1 MGVHNGDL
9 LGAGLCS
16 GGQSVIAHFQSSQ
29 TILCALGIDQ
39 IQNFLTV
46 ILGVRIF
53 GVREDQHPVV
63 IVNAA
68 LIVANAHGGSIGV
81 QDTLTGEVGS
91 HPLIHCGIGGGAA
104 GHVVLADG
112 DIADTVLCQNG
123 EIALTV
129 GTNVGVRNCQLF
141 GTLHCSGVVV
151 AVAQSNR
158 SQTSLCTLVIDQ
170 GQEAALVSV
179 FLKVGVLFFHRSGG
193 RHGSLCSVCGDGLEA
208 CKAKKHSQRHCSCC
222 DILHGIHCTLHKI
235 ASGLLPY
242 AV

>member
-9 LGAGLCS
+9 LGTGLCS
-16 GGQSVIAHFQSSQ
+16 GGQSVITHFQSGQ

-46 ILGVRIF
+46 VLSVRIF

-63 IVNAA
+63 IVDAA
-68 LIVANAHGGSIGV
+68 LVVAHAHGGSIGV
-81 QDTLTGEVGS
+81 QDTLAGKIGS
-91 HPLIHCGIGGGAA
+91 HPLIHCSVGSGAA
-104 GHVVLADG
+104 SHVVLADG
-112 DIADTVLCQNG
+112 DIADAVLCQNG

-129 GTNVGVRNCQLF
+129 GADVGVRNCQLL
-141 GTLHCSGVVV
+141 GTLHCSGVVA
-151 AVAQSNR
+151 AVAQSNG

-170 GQEAALVSV
+170 RQEAALVSV
-179 FLKVGVLFFHRSGG
+179 FFKVRVLFFHRSGS
-193 RHGSLCSVCGDGLEA
+193 RHGGLCGVCGDGLEA
-208 CKAKKHSQRHCSCC
+208 CKAKNHSQRHSSCC
-222 DILHGIHCTLHKI
+222 DILYCTHCTLHKI